1 MLVAIYSL
9 SMCCWIMFV
18 CILLRKMYINDMI
31 SMMMTI
37 MQGKKASGFTPSEA
51 EVTGKNISA
60 IAHDGPGTGM
70 TQNQE
75 QGTCHHDL

>member
-1 MLVAIYSL
+1 
-9 SMCCWIMFV
+9 
-18 CILLRKMYINDMI
+18 
-31 SMMMTI
+31 MMTI
-37 MQGKKASGFTPSEA
+37 MQGKKASGFTPSGA

>member
-1 MLVAIYSL
+1 
-9 SMCCWIMFV
+9 
-18 CILLRKMYINDMI
+18 
-31 SMMMTI
+31 MMTI
-37 MQGKKASGFTPSEA
+37 MQGKKASGFTPSGA

-75 QGTCHHDL
+75 QGTCHHDLWSGQFVSCSLAGRASNAIGPIGHR